1 MSKKTIG
8 TGLIVIG
15 VILLIV
21 SLFFD
26 SLGLGGAPG
35 MGLKQIAGMAVGVIV
50 AIIGG
55 WLLMGE
61 KNKQK

>member
-1 MSKKTIG
+1 MSKTTIG

-21 SLFFD
+21 SLFSD

-35 MGLKQIAGMAVGVIV
+35 IGLKQIAGMGVGVIV

-61 KNKQK
+61 KNKKK